1 MNNVN
6 RRRKHLREELTKTL
20 SLPDADKVVNRYR
33 TIRYT
38 LLKDYPNLLA
48 NKEIS
53 LELIKDIVYLDRRLR
68 IETQGVDTEVKEV
81 LEQEYQLNEL
91 GAEANYHNN
100 VKQLEANN
108 K

>member
-6 RRRKHLREELTKTL
+6 RRRKHLREELSKTL

-38 LLKDYPNLLA
+38 LLKDYPTLLA
-48 NKEIS
+48 NKEVS

-68 IETQGVDTEVKEV
+68 IETQDIEEEEKKV
-81 LEQEYQLNEL
+81 LSQKYQLNEL
-91 GAEANYHNN
+91 GAEPNYHNN
-100 VKQLEANN
+100 VKQLHAI
-108 K
+108 